1 MYDCEDKE
9 EGGIIIR
16 SSIVNLNGGKWNVVK
31 SVRILSEGDWFE
43 DDDVDVEEDICIEED
58 E

>member
-31 SVRILSEGDWFE
+31 SVRILSEEDWFE